1 MKIEIMYLQQK
12 KRPIYPIPPG
22 NYRHFR
28 TTDGLVICRRCNC
41 VGHFTHAWKANLP
54 PMKVPPRYQNHKF
67 SYLPTTHR
75 NIHSLCISQINNSQR
90 APYKTNNKK
99 HDTMR
104 YLYSQDAIYTN
115 PSWKLLFPSAGK
127 TDNKYKPEG
136 LISQVSTRMKVTW
149 FKTMLYWTGSASY
162 KAT

>member
-1 MKIEIMYLQQK
+1 MEGKLTAYESTPTL
-12 KRPIYPIPPG
+12 PG
-22 NYRHFR
+22 PQIQ
-28 TTDGLVICRRCNC
+28 L
-41 VGHFTHAWKANLP
+41 FTHDTLQYPQPLYIPN
-54 PMKVPPRYQNHKF
+54 
-67 SYLPTTHR
+67 
-75 NIHSLCISQINNSQR
+75 NNSQR

-149 FKTMLYWTGSASY
+149 SKTMLYWTGSASY